1 MHTKRIFIMRGSI
14 NNQVG
19 QLWSKVDGIGISK
32 KDTRSKSEYKGQNG
46 HKVSEQVHALR
57 SKDEFVRIAKELAKY
72 ARENFKIKDMQQ
84 INKEVIT
91 AYVNNK
97 IEDGLYRR
105 SISSY
110 VSVLGKVQVGLSK
123 MDAKLEAHK
132 NLYTQQDLKEIRV
145 IVDTQALKSEHVN
158 RAYVNPQS
166 FQSHMNK
173 ESHIA
178 VELQLKHGLRVNEAT
193 LIRSS
198 QLLANNTLRIHG
210 KGGYVREVKLSEKLY
225 QKIQSTINEK
235 GSYHQSYNN
244 YTKDLKNATEITGEK
259 WNSTHGLRYN
269 YAQAKLAEYR
279 ITMDYKTALAK
290 VSHDLGHHRVE
301 ITNHYLK

>member
-1 MHTKRIFIMRGSI
+1 MRGSI

-19 QLWSKVDGIGISK
+19 QLWDKVDGIGVSK
-32 KDTRSKSEYKGQNG
+32 RDTRSHSTYVGHNG
-46 HKVSEQVHALR
+46 HKVSEQVHSLN
-57 SKDEFVRIAKELAKY
+57 SKDEFVRIAKELSRY
-72 ARENFKIKDMQQ
+72 AIENFKIKDMQQ
-84 INKEVIT
+84 ISKEVIA

-110 VSVLGKVQVGLSK
+110 VSVLSKIQVGLHK
-123 MDAKLEAHK
+123 MVAKLDAHK

-158 RAYVNPQS
+158 RAYNNPQL
-166 FQSHMNK
+166 FQSNMNK
-173 ESHIA
+173 ESQIA

-193 LIRSS
+193 LIRPS
-198 QLLANNTLRIHG
+198 QLLGNNVLRVHG
-210 KGGYVREVKLSEKLY
+210 KGGYIREVRLSDKLY
-225 QKIQSTINEK
+225 QQIQSKIDQK
-235 GSYHQSYNN
+235 SSYYQSYNQ
-244 YTKDLKNATEITGEK
+244 YTKDLKNATQITGEK

-269 YAQAKLAEYR
+269 FAQAKLAEYR
-279 ITMDYKTALAK
+279 ITMDYKTALAT

-301 ITNHYLK
+301 ITLHYLK